1 MIALIQDSVAYKY
14 CEWAVKP
21 SNKKAPKY
29 VKAQCK
35 SWIRIVNGKD
45 KDAYVDE
52 KVYEKVIR
60 VLHLM
65 IHPDLYA
72 PLDECLER
80 YAMFLITATF
90 CTKLKDDQGRNIR
103 YYQTV
108 LLKIARKNFKT
119 FNSGVIFILL
129 MLTEPRFSRFFSV
142 APDLKLSKELQ
153 LAIRKIIKMSPALS
167 DELDPAFKPLRSE
180 IRCLITESEYTPLA
194 YSEDKMDGK
203 MANAFL
209 ADEAGAM
216 DSYPVGAMRSS
227 QITLLN
233 KLGII
238 ISTEYPNENNVMID
252 EVDKAKKVLDGLRR
266 NKRIFSLIYEPDD
279 YLLVNDQWKSNDLVI
294 YQSNPV
300 AVDNKEVFEAIKD
313 MRSDA
318 IDYENEREN
327 YLCKH
332 NNIKYIGL
340 GVEGYVEITKVREC
354 RRKADDSWWKGRR
367 VWIGLD
373 LSLSEDNVS
382 VNMETYEGEDI
393 ESCELY
399 SKTFGFIPKE
409 KIDQKTK
416 REDVDYRRLIRD
428 GCCFA
433 CGGEIVSYSFIED
446 FIINLPEMF
455 GVEIVQVGYD
465 RWNAISTV
473 QKLEEKGIECVEIKQ
488 HSSVLHSP
496 TKLLKEKILSKKYHY
511 DENLMLEINFQ
522 NARCTEDTNKN
533 KYVNKKKST
542 GKVDQVVGN
551 INSTYLIE
559 QEILYGMSDFT
570 VQTG

>member
-1 MIALIQDSVAYKY
+1 MIQDSVAYQY
-14 CEWAVKP
+14 CEWAVKTK
-21 SNKKAPKY
+21 NKKVPKY
-29 VKAQCK
+29 VKKQCK
-35 SWIRIVNGKD
+35 SWMNIVKGKD
-45 KDAYVDE
+45 KEAFIDE
-52 KVYEKVIR
+52 KTYNKIIR

-90 CTKLKDDQGRNIR
+90 CTKLKDDRGRDIR

-153 LAIRKIIKMSPALS
+153 LAIRKIIKISPALS
-167 DELDPAFKPLRSE
+167 DELEPAFKNLRSE

-203 MANAFL
+203 LANAFL

-216 DSYPVGAMRSS
+216 DSYPVEAMRSS
-227 QITLLN
+227 QITLIN

-238 ISTEYPNENNVMID
+238 ISTEYPNDNNVMID
-252 EVDKAKKVLDGLRR
+252 EVDKSKKVLDGLRR

-279 YLLVNDQWKSNDLVI
+279 FLLVNDQWKSNDLVI

-300 AVDNKEVFEAIKD
+300 AVDNQEVFEAIKD
-313 MRSDA
+313 MRTDA
-318 IDYENEREN
+318 VDYENKREN

-332 NNIKYIGL
+332 NNIKYVGL
-340 GVEGYVEITKVREC
+340 GVEGFVEITKVREC
-354 RRKADDSWWKGRR
+354 KRKADDNWWKGRR

-382 VNMETYEGEDI
+382 VNMETYEGDDLEA
-393 ESCELY
+393 CELY
-399 SKTFGFIPKE
+399 SKTFGFIPKD
-409 KIDQKTK
+409 KIEQKTK
-416 REDVDYRRLIRD
+416 REDVDYKKLIRD

-433 CGGEIVSYSFIED
+433 CGEEIVSYSFIEN
-446 FIINLPEMF
+446 FIIKLPEKY

-465 RWNAISTV
+465 RWNAISSV

-488 HSSVLHSP
+488 HSSVLHLP
-496 TKLLKEKILSKKYHY
+496 TKVLKEKILSKKYHY

-522 NARCTEDTNKN
+522 NARCTEDVNEN
-533 KYVNKKKST
+533 KYVNKKKSA

-551 INSTYLIE
+551 INSTYLIV
-559 QEILYGMSDFT
+559 QEILYGMSNFT